1 MQVKV
6 VTLVKDMSDV
16 SAVKCTL
23 EELPEDCRDI
33 DILLN
38 NAGLALGVA
47 AGHEANI
54 EVSSICLALPQA
66 AGVTLFPVAGL

>member
-1 MQVKV
+1 MHSMQVNV

-16 SAVKCTL
+16 AAVKSTL
-23 EELPEDCRDI
+23 DELPADCREV

-47 AGHEANI
+47 AGHEASM
-54 EVSSICLALPQA
+54 EV
-66 AGVTLFPVAGL
+66 